1 MPVNTSSDQPEKPK
15 AGRSF
20 AIHVSIN
27 GLMRLMIEFIFLLL
41 GALLVWLGLAGP
53 AHGRTVDRHSISWLV
68 LSVALILWGLR
79 GLYQPGQWWLRWE
92 NWTRGLSLALLGVL
106 MLVISRVPFL
116 WVGPMLA
123 AGGGLLVLRGMIAS
137 HLIFR
142 PR

>member
-1 MPVNTSSDQPEKPK
+1 MLMPERLQ
-15 AGRSF
+15 
-20 AIHVSIN
+20 
-27 GLMRLMIEFIFLLL
+27 RLMIQFIFVLL

-53 AHGRTVDRHSISWLV
+53 AHGRTIDRHSISWLV